1 MRYDGRTRRSFGV
14 RRSAVAG
21 AATVDALP
29 TALPVSDV
37 NPPTGRPS
45 RRFGGHSVSRKE
57 DCRMTT
63 SIKRLPRRMPAWAKV
78 ITAVVL
84 VLVVLFAG
92 LRLAVLPGLRDLFGT
107 QTHDR
112 SGPALLKSIQDMSR
126 YDAASGNFQ
135 VVVDLEKDAKYL
147 PDAIRGTRTLYVG
160 AGTVEAYVD
169 LGSLAKKDVTVDS
182 DRTTATLRLPHAF
195 LGKPALDTDRSY
207 AVSKQRGL
215 LDRLGDFFSDNP
227 DSEQAVQKLAV
238 KHIGEAAKDSEL
250 TKRAEENTTG
260 MLDGLLRSLGF
271 KEVSVSY
278 GA

>member
-1 MRYDGRTRRSFGV
+1 
-14 RRSAVAG
+14 
-21 AATVDALP
+21 
-29 TALPVSDV
+29 
-37 NPPTGRPS
+37 
-45 RRFGGHSVSRKE
+45 
-57 DCRMTT
+57 MTT
-63 SIKRLPRRMPAWAKV
+63 SIKRLPKRMPGWAKA

-169 LGSLAKKDVTVDS
+169 LGALAKKDVTVDA

-195 LGKPALDTDRSY
+195 LGKPALDPNRSY

-238 KHIGEAAKDSEL
+238 KHIGDAAKDSEL